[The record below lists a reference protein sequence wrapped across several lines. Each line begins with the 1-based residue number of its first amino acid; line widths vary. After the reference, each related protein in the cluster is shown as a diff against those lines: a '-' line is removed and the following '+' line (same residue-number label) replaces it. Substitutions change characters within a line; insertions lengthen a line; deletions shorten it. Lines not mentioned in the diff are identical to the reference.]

1 MVKNNS
7 FIHILIIFGHMKQM
21 RKIYQYFLWSIL
33 ALLTVGCTSSD
44 TTATIIGQIRQ
55 KGYIVVGTPGD
66 YRPMTFR
73 EADGSYWGFDI
84 DMAQN
89 IAREMGVEV
98 KYVPTT
104 WPTLAQDVMTDG
116 YMDMAVGG
124 ITITD
129 ARKQEMLMSE
139 GYLHNGKTILCRTSD
154 KDRYTSLDDVN
165 QSDVVVMVNPGGQ
178 NEKFAR
184 QHLTQVKE
192 ILVHERNEE
201 IPSLIAEGKADIMI
215 TEILEAPYYVKNDP
229 RLSAPLLSQPF
240 TDGEVGILMP
250 KGYEELL
257 QKINAYI
264 QRIKGNGTL
273 RQLHDKYGFI
283 YRYQ

>member
-1 MVKNNS
+1 
-7 FIHILIIFGHMKQM
+7 
-21 RKIYQYFLWSIL
+21 
-33 ALLTVGCTSSD
+33 
-44 TTATIIGQIRQ
+44 
-55 KGYIVVGTPGD
+55 
-66 YRPMTFR
+66 
-73 EADGSYWGFDI
+73 
-84 DMAQN
+84 
-89 IAREMGVEV
+89 
-98 KYVPTT
+98 
-104 WPTLAQDVMTDG
+104 
-116 YMDMAVGG
+116 
-124 ITITD
+124 
-129 ARKQEMLMSE
+129 
-139 GYLHNGKTILCRTSD
+139 
-154 KDRYTSLDDVN
+154 
-165 QSDVVVMVNPGGQ
+165 MVNPGGQ

-264 QRIKGNGTL
+264 QLIKGNGTL